1 MFSKKKRIDSDSVP
15 PSAGEQKMFDK
26 GAPSGST
33 ANSNELNAF
42 LNKGSE
48 FDGKLSFDGS
58 VRIDGIF
65 NGEITAKGELQVG
78 ESGKIEAEVKVGS
91 LIVSGL
97 VKGDIKASQRIQ
109 LTPTA
114 KVYGDIATPKLA
126 IAEGAIFEG
135 TIKMESLKFDN
146 AQPKPIAA
154 KSPAKDQDKQE
165 EPKP

>member
-1 MFSKKKRIDSDSVP
+1 MFEKSTP
-15 PSAGEQKMFDK
+15 
-26 GAPSGST
+26 GSQP
-33 ANSNELNAF
+33 AASNELNAF

-48 FDGKLSFDGS
+48 FEGRLSFDGS

-65 NGEITAKGELQVG
+65 NGEISAKGELQVG
-78 ESGKIEAEVKVGS
+78 ESGKIEAEVRVGS
-91 LIVSGL
+91 LVVSGL

-126 IAEGAIFEG
+126 IAEGAVFEG

-146 AQPKPIAA
+146 ATPKPTAA
-154 KSPAKDQDKQE
+154 KTAAKDQENKE